1 MSNAKTSNDGIL
13 YSSHSQSNIQNVNQS
28 TDQAK
33 QNKQKENFKIGPA
46 TKKLAHQNS
55 SSLTKPEREIRWL
68 VENLCV

>member
-33 QNKQKENFKIGPA
+33 QNKEKENFKIKGQEP
-46 TKKLAHQNS
+46 KN
-55 SSLTKPEREIRWL
+55 SLTKTARLWQNQRAKSDGS
-68 VENLCV
+68 